1 MVLRFQFWVVQRIIV
16 ALTQIGYAERRA
28 GEERQPVRT
37 LTVLSLRFLWGS
49 WLWDPLS
56 QQTRSELE

>member
-1 MVLRFQFWVVQRIIV
+1 MVLRFQFSVVQRIIV

-28 GEERQPVRT
+28 GEERQPVKP
-37 LTVLSLRFLWGS
+37 LTILSLRFLWDS
-49 WLWDPLS
+49 WLS